1 MFFGHLWELVVVLL
15 IALVVFG
22 PKRLPEVGSALG
34 RGLHEFRKATSELQD
49 RLTSRE
55 AEPGPPGRH
64 TAAGSSTSTNTA
76 GSSISTNVKDMA
88 APSQGTT
95 SPPTA

>member
-1 MFFGHLWELVVVLL
+1 MFFGHLWELVVVLI

-22 PKRLPEVGSALG
+22 PKRLPEIGSALG

-55 AEPGPPGRH
+55 AEPGLPGRH
-64 TAAGSSTSTNTA
+64 TTA
-76 GSSISTNVKDMA
+76 GNFIPTNVEDVA

>member
-1 MFFGHLWELVVVLL
+1 MFFGHLWELLVVLL
-15 IALVVFG
+15 IALVIFG

-64 TAAGSSTSTNTA
+64 NPADSSIPTNVEDTAAPA
-76 GSSISTNVKDMA
+76 
-88 APSQGTT
+88 QGTK

>member
-64 TAAGSSTSTNTA
+64 TAAGSA
-76 GSSISTNVKDMA
+76 ISTHVEDMT
-88 APSQGTT
+88 APSQGTK

>member
-1 MFFGHLWELVVVLL
+1 MFFGHLCELVIVLI

-22 PKRLPEVGSALG
+22 PKRLPEIGSALG

-49 RLTSRE
+49 RLTGRE
-55 AEPGPPGRH
+55 AESERPGRH
-64 TAAGSSTSTNTA
+64 DTA
-76 GSSISTNVKDMA
+76 GSSIPTNVEDMA
-88 APSQGTT
+88 APSQGTK